1 LRAFHGCALD
11 NHDFDDAA
19 SELFEPFFEGG
30 LSRPY
35 GNDETADKHRIE
47 FVFRPYSP
55 SDRSAVFRLLSI
67 LPSLY
72 PEGDLWLERRLQ
84 DVSRGK
90 ARCMIADTRRWGAVG
105 LTIETPKGPHKVKL
119 STIFVDPCFRGY
131 GIGSALLRYCREN
144 WTREKLR
151 NVYMTADLRSA
162 GVMLPLV
169 TRFGFELVT
178 TEFNRYGRDRHE
190 MVLSWLPD
198 QK

>member
-1 LRAFHGCALD
+1 MCAFDGCG
-11 NHDFDDAA
+11 FDDHHSDTA
-19 SELFEPFFEGG
+19 SGLSQPVWEGG
-30 LSRPY
+30 LYRPY
-35 GNDETADKHRIE
+35 GNGERADKYRIE
-47 FVFRPYSP
+47 FALRPYSP
-55 SDRSAVFRLLSI
+55 SDRSAVLRLLSI

-72 PEGDLWLERRLQ
+72 PEGDLWLDRRLQ
-84 DVSRGK
+84 DVSRGR
-90 ARCMIADTRRWGAVG
+90 ARCMIADTSRWGPAG
-105 LTIETPKGPHKVKL
+105 LTIETPKGPRKVKL

-131 GIGSALLRYCREN
+131 GIGSALLRCCREN

-169 TRFGFELVT
+169 ARFGFKLMT
-178 TEFNRYGRDRHE
+178 TGFNRYGRDRHE